1 MRQIILSL
9 APVLMLA
16 QTYPPGPQVLTF
28 HSDIDDSDQPY
39 AIYVP
44 KHYEAAKKY
53 PLVISLHGEGSNH
66 RLDLRRVFGKGN
78 LPRETDAH
86 AGRDFPQLKDVEFIV
101 ASPFARGDMGYQGIP
116 EKDVYDVLGDI
127 KKRFSIDDDRVYLT
141 GVSMGGGGA
150 LWLALT
156 HPDMWAAVAA
166 VCPAAAPGIEELSPN
181 ALNLPVR
188 LFQGAIDPVV
198 PVQSMRHWNAILQEA
213 GARVEYTE
221 YPRVRHNA
229 WDSAYQDAS
238 IFDWLDQFRRNRFPE
253 RVRFVTDTYR
263 YASEYW
269 LKIDGLTPGTL
280 AYIEARFD
288 GPNQLAIQTRE
299 LLGFSLRLS
308 GHPMYSSAKPLSV
321 TIDGEKMKPGRSL
334 SFSKGERGWQPAP
347 YLIPAGHK
355 RPGAEGPVSEAIA
368 GRQIY
373 VYGTEAADGD
383 AEIKSRHEQAR
394 RAANWSAP
402 HEPLALNFKVVSD
415 REVESAPDATL
426 VLFGVKETNAA
437 IARISSRLPLAL
449 NASAAD
455 YGLLFLYPVDSHF
468 VVVSSGLPWWTN
480 ADEIRFP
487 GPSFLP
493 TPYRILLGLG
503 DYVLFRGSLEHV
515 VAAGRF
521 TDDWKI
527 PAPDAAKM
535 KLTSAVEIK

>member
-1 MRQIILSL
+1 MRQIILGL
-9 APVLMLA
+9 APVILFA
-16 QTYPPGPQVLTF
+16 QTYQPGPQVFTF

-44 KHYEAAKKY
+44 THYDATKKF

-66 RLDLRRVFGKGN
+66 RLDLRRVFGKGS

-86 AGRDFPQLKDVEFIV
+86 AGRYFPQFKDVDFIV
-101 ASPFARGDMGYQGIP
+101 ASPLARGDLGYQGIP
-116 EKDVYDVLGDI
+116 EKDVYDVVSDI
-127 KKRFSIDDDRVYLT
+127 KKRFSIDEDRVYLT

-156 HPDMWAAVAA
+156 HPDLWAAVAA
-166 VCPAAAPGIEELSPN
+166 VCPVETPGTEELSQN

-198 PVQSMRHWNAILQEA
+198 PVQSTRHWDALLQEA

-238 IFDWLDQFRRNRFPE
+238 ILDWLAQFQRNRFPD
-253 RVRFVTDTYR
+253 RVRFVTDRYR
-263 YASEYW
+263 YNSAYW
-269 LKIDGLTPGTL
+269 LRIDGLTPGVM
-280 AYIEARFD
+280 AAIDAHFS
-288 GPNQLAIQTRE
+288 GPNQLVVGTKE
-299 LLGFSLRLS
+299 LLGFTLNLL
-308 GHPMYSSAKPLSV
+308 GHPMYSSAKALSV
-321 TIDGEKMKPGRSL
+321 AIDGQKMKPGRSL
-334 SFSKGERGWQPAP
+334 SFSKTDSGWQPMP
-347 YLIPAGHK
+347 YVIPPGRK
-355 RPGAEGPVSEAIA
+355 RPGAEGPISEAVG

-373 VYGTEAADGD
+373 VYGTTAAESAG
-383 AEIKSRHEQAR
+383 ELKSRREEVLRSAD
-394 RAANWSAP
+394 WSAP
-402 HEPLALNFKVVSD
+402 HNPLALKFRVVSD
-415 REVESAPDATL
+415 KEIDGVSDANL
-426 VLFGVKETNAA
+426 ILFGVKETNAA
-437 IARISSRLPLAL
+437 IAKFASRLPMAL

-455 YGLLFLYPVDSHF
+455 YGLLFLYPMDSHF
-468 VVVSSGLPWWTN
+468 VVVSSGLPWWTG

-493 TPYRILLGLG
+493 AAYRILLGLG
-503 DYVLFRGSLEHV
+503 DYVLFKGSLEHV

-527 PAPDAAKM
+527 PASDASKM
-535 KLTSAVEIK
+535 RAAGAVELR